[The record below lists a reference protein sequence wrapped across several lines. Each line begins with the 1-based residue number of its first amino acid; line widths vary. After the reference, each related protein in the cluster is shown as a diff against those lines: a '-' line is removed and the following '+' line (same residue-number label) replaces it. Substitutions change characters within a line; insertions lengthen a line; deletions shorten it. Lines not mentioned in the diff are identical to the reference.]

1 MTTRN
6 IIIASLICFFT
17 AISTTN
23 ATAGNVLKYDRSTN
37 AQIGITPSNANGCT
51 YEVRNQDGKV
61 VLKGTISGSNT
72 FYIAT
77 KKLATGTYSFTLNG
91 DAQQEFE
98 II

>member
-6 IIIASLICFFT
+6 IIIATIICFST
-17 AISTTN
+17 VLSTTT
-23 ATAGNVLKYDRSTN
+23 ATAGNILKYNRSTN
-37 AQIGITPSNANGCT
+37 AQIGVTPSNANGCT

-91 DAQQEFE
+91 EAQQEFE